1 MPSSCANFFSRYVSG
16 LAVEVTSLRPGVA
29 KAGAGSHAR
38 DREMRRYDGACWALD
53 ISRARTLV
61 ASLAVGNRPAGWVE
75 RLLRET
81 RIVEANANA
90 VHLFGA
96 YAGRDRMLGQPIL
109 AYWPAEGSF
118 ILADLLI
125 SAIITGS
132 STLRIRSLVLRD
144 PKLTAWLSDDESQSD
159 TLFLAILAN
168 PVDDRSFW
176 SLRSSEER
184 YNNLIHH
191 LPFAFLEVDSRA
203 QDERFD
209 QLRRDGQTDIS
220 AYLAERP
227 DDILEARKIVR
238 ITNVNQ
244 SAVTLFGARDADQL
258 IGPVDPLFAASPD
271 SARRVME
278 HHFAGDRRH
287 SEIMK
292 LRTFDGRL
300 LDVSLS
306 VIYPTRPEQL
316 DITLIMLEDITE
328 RLRTEAQLR
337 QLQTDFSRAA
347 RISMLGEL
355 TSSIAHEVNQP
366 LSAIL
371 TYAETSLRWLSR
383 DEPNLE
389 KVTELTTRIS
399 DSARHAGEIVQRIR
413 GMTARH
419 VPRMALVDLND
430 IVDEALL
437 FVRHEIEARSIGLS
451 VRLRRDLPWVFG
463 DRVQLQQVVVNLLV
477 NGIQAIQQKHAS
489 AGAIELSTDLDDHD
503 AVTFTIRDNGPG
515 IAEEDFNRV
524 FNSFFTT
531 KEEGMG
537 IGLAIC
543 QSIIAAHGGAIG
555 ASNLPEGGARF
566 WFSLPAGR

>member
-1 MPSSCANFFSRYVSG
+1 M
-16 LAVEVTSLRPGVA
+16 
-29 KAGAGSHAR
+29 
-38 DREMRRYDGACWALD
+38 
-53 ISRARTLV
+53 

-81 RIVEANANA
+81 QIVEANANA

-389 KVTELTTRIS
+389 KVTQLTTRIS

-437 FVRHEIEARSIGLS
+437 FVRHEIEARSISLS
-451 VRLRRDLPWVFG
+451 VRLRRDLPSVFG

-555 ASNLPEGGARF
+555 AANLPEGGARF